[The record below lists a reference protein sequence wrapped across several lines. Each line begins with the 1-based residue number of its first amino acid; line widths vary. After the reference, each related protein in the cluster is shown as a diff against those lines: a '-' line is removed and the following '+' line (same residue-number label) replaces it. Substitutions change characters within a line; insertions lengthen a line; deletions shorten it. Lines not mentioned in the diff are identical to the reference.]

1 VTSAE
6 PNKQTTSAEPNKQT
20 TSAEPNKQAP
30 SDVSRAPLDTA
41 RTDVQAELRSMRG
54 ASPHV
59 EGSIVATT
67 DGLVIS
73 HDLSQSETY
82 GIEPEGVAALAA
94 VNLGLSQRIADTA
107 SHGHLQETVV
117 RGSFG
122 QVITY
127 PAGSRALLT
136 VLVRAGADMEAL
148 HIRAREVAG
157 RVADLLTDTWQD
169 DAFRWRSP

>member
-6 PNKQTTSAEPNKQT
+6 PI
-20 TSAEPNKQAP
+20 KQAI
-30 SDVSRAPLDTA
+30 SEVSRAPLDTA
-41 RTDVQAELRSMRG
+41 RADVLAELQALRR
-54 ASPHV
+54 AIDHI
-59 EGSIVATT
+59 EGGIVATT

-73 HDLSQSETY
+73 HDLSRSETY

-94 VNLGLSQRIADTA
+94 VNLGLSQRITDTA

-127 PAGSRALLT
+127 PAGARALLT
-136 VLVRAGADMEAL
+136 VLVRAGADTDRL
-148 HIRAREVAG
+148 HQHARETAG

-169 DAFRWRSP
+169 DAFTWRSA